1 MINQPE
7 PDSIDPAAASDEVI
21 DLIATIELHRQAM
34 EKESGASA
42 ARSEV
47 LRRLHELVDR
57 ERAALQSHGPGARHA
72 ANIARVT
79 LEIAKLG
86 KPADDTHRPNG
97 SSQPRAAHPVSAQP
111 QRNVPRHK
119 GRRTMGR

>member
-1 MINQPE
+1 ME
-7 PDSIDPAAASDEVI
+7 ADSADPAAASDEVI

-34 EKESGASA
+34 EKESNAAA
-42 ARSEV
+42 ARGEV
-47 LRRLHELVDR
+47 LRRLHELLAG

-86 KPADDTHRPNG
+86 KPADDATRPADSG
-97 SSQPRAAHPVSAQP
+97 KPRAAHPLSSQAQH
-111 QRNVPRHK
+111 NLPRHK
-119 GRRTMGR
+119 GRRTMGRGER

>member
-1 MINQPE
+1 ME
-7 PDSIDPAAASDEVI
+7 ADTIDPAGASDEVI
-21 DLIATIELHRQAM
+21 DLIAVITLHRQAM
-34 EKESGASA
+34 EKESGAPA
-42 ARSEV
+42 AHSEV
-47 LRRLHELVDR
+47 LRRLHELLAS
-57 ERAALQSHGPGARHA
+57 ERAALQSRGPGARHA

-86 KPADDTHRPNG
+86 KPAEDANRPAG
-97 SSQPRAAHPVSAQP
+97 SGGPRAAHPLSAQA

>member
-1 MINQPE
+1 MQS
-7 PDSIDPAAASDEVI
+7 DSIDPGGASDEVI
-21 DLIATIELHRQAM
+21 DLIATIELNRQAM
-34 EKESGASA
+34 ERESGASA

-47 LRRLHELVDR
+47 LRRLQELLAR

-79 LEIAKLG
+79 LEIARLG
-86 KPADDTHRPNG
+86 KPAEDTTRPAG
-97 SSQPRAAHPVSAQP
+97 SGEPRAAHPLSAQA

-119 GRRTMGR
+119 GRRTMGRGAR

>member
-1 MINQPE
+1 ME
-7 PDSIDPAAASDEVI
+7 ADSVDPAAASDEVI

-34 EKESGASA
+34 EKESNAAA
-42 ARSEV
+42 ARGEV
-47 LRRLHELVDR
+47 LRRLHELLAG

-86 KPADDTHRPNG
+86 KPADEA
-97 SSQPRAAHPVSAQP
+97 PRLAD
-111 QRNVPRHK
+111 QRNLPRHK
-119 GRRTMGR
+119 GRRTMGRAPFCAMNCSSCK